1 MQSFS
6 ESKTTKE
13 FKHLSKEKQNKTKQ
27 QQQEKSIMYQNI
39 D

>member
-27 QQQEKSIMYQNI
+27 QQEKSIMYQNI